1 MGVIIIYLLN
11 TTLIMIGLSASWNN
25 LFVGTILVISVAV
38 TSLQERIKNRK
49 NLIFTE

>member
-1 MGVIIIYLLN
+1 MN
-11 TTLIMIGLSASWNN
+11 TTLIMIGLSSSWNN

-38 TSLQERIKNRK
+38 TSYQEKVKNRN